1 MSRGEKEIE
10 ITPIT
15 YPLDAT
21 IRVPGSKSITN
32 RVLLIAAMAAGRST
46 LEGVLLADDTRYMIE
61 ALRALGFALEVRE
74 QELAIAIEGRGGEV
88 PAAAADLFVGG
99 AGTAMRFLTG
109 FLTLARGKFRID
121 GNRRMRQRP
130 IGAMIDALASLG
142 IRAVSEY
149 SNGCPPLIIEPIGRD
164 FRGGACRLDAR
175 QSSQFASGLLLPAPL
190 WADGLELTML
200 GAVAWPFVDMT
211 LRLMRRWGARAQ
223 GAGDVIRVPGGQRY
237 TAGQFAVEP
246 DASSL
251 SYFAAAAALCAGK
264 VRLPGVAR
272 DSVQGDL
279 AFLEVLER
287 MGAVVLREE
296 EGVEVRGSG
305 CLSGVDMDMSA
316 MPDMVPTLAVM
327 APFASSPTL
336 IRNVGFIRHHESDR
350 LQALARELTRLGV
363 QVKELDDGLYILPS
377 KLRPATVET
386 YDDHRIAMSFAVAGL
401 KLGGLKIK
409 NPDCVAKTY
418 PAFFSDLASLA

>member
-1 MSRGEKEIE
+1 MRRGEKEIE

-46 LEGVLLADDTRYMIE
+46 LEGVLLAADTRYMIE

-88 PAAAADLFVGG
+88 PATAADLFVGG

-190 WADGLELTML
+190 WAEGLELAML

-237 TAGQFAVEP
+237 TAGRFAVEP

-350 LQALARELTRLGV
+350 LQALARELTRLGA